1 MTSSVPG
8 YISWSII
15 FLSIAAFVARSLL
28 LIGRTV
34 DTERL
39 VTYALGFGVLAA
51 VFREGAAQAYL
62 ANQVGMS
69 VGFTRQLGTT
79 MIVMAFVPFVLLADA
94 WSRTQVIGRWT
105 TAKSVWVVGY
115 FSVPLMLLLGTHA
128 RSLGQY
134 VDRTQGWQTVAYFA
148 VFGVWCGAVGALV
161 AYVSVRELRR
171 GGLRPK
177 HTATYLIMLFIG
189 AWTTEEALS
198 IFVSSVFAATGTG
211 TAFVDFRFAANENN
225 FVFILLLGAIIAA
238 IRPLTAVLEL
248 LGIDHV
254 TRSIRRLQPLRDDLV
269 DACRDAIPD
278 LDEKYHL
285 AAGSGRVEALQRMTV
300 EIRDC
305 LLVLG
310 RFAAPIPDHRDPS
323 SASAIQIAAAL
334 NRKLVGDS
342 YGGYIRL
349 HATDADRDLMEEVR
363 ALQKI
368 ARRWQSAQQTAAV
381 AHA

>member
-15 FLSIAAFVARSLL
+15 SLSIVTLVARSLL
-28 LIGRTV
+28 TGRTA

-39 VTYALGFGVLAA
+39 VTYALGFGILAA
-51 VFREGAAQAYL
+51 VFRERAVQNFL
-62 ANQVGMS
+62 ADQIGLS
-69 VGFTRQLGTT
+69 VGFTRQFGTT
-79 MIVMAFVPFVLLADA
+79 MIVMAFVPFVLLAAA
-94 WSRTQVIGRWT
+94 WSRSHVTGRRT
-105 TAKSVWVVGY
+105 TEKSVWIVGY
-115 FSVPLMLLLGTHA
+115 LSVPLMLLLGTHA
-128 RSLGQY
+128 RSVEQY
-134 VDRTQGWQTVAYFA
+134 IDRTQGWQTVAYFT
-148 VFGVWCGAVGALV
+148 VFAVWCGAVGTLV
-161 AYVSVRELRR
+161 AYVSVRELTR
-171 GGLRPK
+171 GKLRPK

-189 AWTTEEALS
+189 AWTTEEAVS
-198 IFVSSVFAATGTG
+198 IFASSVFAATGTG
-211 TAFVDFRFAANENN
+211 GAFVDFRFAANENN

-238 IRPLTAVLEL
+238 IRPLAVILEV
-248 LGIDHV
+248 LGIDRV

-269 DACRDAIPD
+269 EACRDAIPD
-278 LDEKYHL
+278 LDQKYHL
-285 AAGSGRVEALQRMTV
+285 AAGSGRLEALQRMTV

-310 RFAAPIPDHRDPS
+310 RFAAPAPNHRDPS

-342 YGGYIRL
+342 YGEYIRL
-349 HATDADRDLMEEVR
+349 HATDTDRDLMEEVR

-381 AHA
+381 AHAK